1 MGSQP
6 TRTAFRS
13 PWQNGVPERWK
24 LPTRSPRTRD
34 RPQRTASEAA
44 HGRIRLLLPRG
55 PDAPRARQ
63 GHASRSANSNPLRGW
78 KRDSILAETRR
89 PAPSLCSSG
98 VDSRIILPTT
108 KLFPFY
114 QSGGAAFC
122 PSTLSGSN
130 SRPPPISLLSRPKAL
145 RQVERSRC
153 NVARATF
160 WRTTGPAGAACVPST
175 SSGCFIDSSLSTGT
189 KSGYTFTLAIGSSP
203 AVGGIA
209 PSYSILAR
217 PVTPNQTGTRYF
229 CSFEDAVVRSSTGAL
244 VNPCVATTP
253 ALQ

>member
-1 MGSQP
+1 
-6 TRTAFRS
+6 
-13 PWQNGVPERWK
+13 
-24 LPTRSPRTRD
+24 
-34 RPQRTASEAA
+34 
-44 HGRIRLLLPRG
+44 
-55 PDAPRARQ
+55 Q

-114 QSGGAAFC
+114 QSRGAAFC

-160 WRTTGPAGAACVPST
+160 WRTTTASVHFHNKFDVLHT
-175 SSGCFIDSSLSTGT
+175 LISLNG
-189 KSGYTFTLAIGSSP
+189 K
-203 AVGGIA
+203 
-209 PSYSILAR
+209 ILR
-217 PVTPNQTGTRYF
+217 NG
-229 CSFEDAVVRSSTGAL
+229 
-244 VNPCVATTP
+244 
-253 ALQ
+253 

>member
-1 MGSQP
+1 MG
-6 TRTAFRS
+6 
-13 PWQNGVPERWK
+13 WK

-44 HGRIRLLLPRG
+44 HGRIRSLLPRG

-108 KLFPFY
+108 TLLPFY
-114 QSGGAAFC
+114 QSRGAAFC
-122 PSTLSGSN
+122 ASTLSGSN

-160 WRTTGPAGAACVPST
+160 WRTTPLCSREKTKNWSPGSITLHAPT
-175 SSGCFIDSSLSTGT
+175 SSS
-189 KSGYTFTLAIGSSP
+189 
-203 AVGGIA
+203 
-209 PSYSILAR
+209 R
-217 PVTPNQTGTRYF
+217 
-229 CSFEDAVVRSSTGAL
+229 
-244 VNPCVATTP
+244 
-253 ALQ
+253 